1 MTTEAIKM
9 QEKFNMTEY
18 FQSITDDNVEL
29 SVLMALNT
37 YPAALLKELEGHVED
52 LQRHEMV
59 DVLQGISW
67 DTKFSEYNPITSF
80 LMLRMMCL
88 LWRFPELSYSRIGEE
103 IGTPTVTTTPW
114 VSRLARRDL
123 LSAEALRRKKSSS
136 RYTGKEGHEC
146 DDNFPTLQEMQEA
159 ITHVPKKTALLSA
172 YELTGE
178 KPPLTARER
187 LEENRKAANDIPVP
201 QEASQNTP
209 APIILKDVNTDDI
222 LTNIKKGMAV
232 AIANESFIP
241 DNFSEAKQLLD
252 LYSKLLRD
260 EDSRALEQ
268 KEGNIYEPYHHMD
281 EEELDNLIVECS
293 KTLEFLTSKSTT
305 KSNAVII
312 AALKDIID

>member
-1 MTTEAIKM
+1 M
-9 QEKFNMTEY
+9 
-18 FQSITDDNVEL
+18 
-29 SVLMALNT
+29 
-37 YPAALLKELEGHVED
+37 
-52 LQRHEMV
+52 
-59 DVLQGISW
+59 
-67 DTKFSEYNPITSF
+67 
-80 LMLRMMCL
+80 
-88 LWRFPELSYSRIGEE
+88 
-103 IGTPTVTTTPW
+103 
-114 VSRLARRDL
+114 
-123 LSAEALRRKKSSS
+123 KSSS
-136 RYTGKEGHEC
+136 RYTGKEGREC

-187 LEENRKAANDIPVP
+187 LEESRR
-201 QEASQNTP
+201 EASKNLVSQEMPQATP
-209 APIILKDVNTDDI
+209 APIILKDINTDDI

-268 KEGNIYEPYHHMD
+268 KEGNIYEPYRHMD
-281 EEELDNLIVECS
+281 EDELDNLILECS
-293 KTLEFLTSKSTT
+293 KTLEFLTAKD
-305 KSNAVII
+305 KPKNNAVII